1 MYDRASLQESIVSMR
16 TYSNGSTWQRQYLS
30 QHRIDGQRGNV
41 GDCRWS
47 SGDSVILCGF
57 VEDCGVLRGRERCIV
72 RLANR
77 GSLVD
82 GARSLVDQSAGLRV
96 TWS

>member
-1 MYDRASLQESIVSMR
+1 MR
-16 TYSNGSTWQRQYLS
+16 TNSNGLTWRRQYLR
-30 QHRIDGQRGNV
+30 QYRLDGQRRHV